1 VVEEGQ
7 GAGQVGQEDE
17 RRLQRADE
25 QRLAAGVV
33 GGDLLAE
40 LRDAGRD
47 LVRREVDLADAGVA
61 FVAGQL
67 ASFRPYR

>member
-1 VVEEGQ
+1 VKEGERARQ
-7 GAGQVGQEDE
+7 IGHEDE

-47 LVRREVDLADAGVA
+47 LFRREIDLSDAGLT
-61 FVAGQL
+61 FVAGQE